1 MRTQVNKS
9 FCGVWIIAL
18 CATLMATAAV
28 NGQAPQ
34 GKGYDGFKGIRTR
47 NIFDPDRRGP
57 RIESAPSQSSP
68 RTRRDFL
75 ALTGTMVTSGKT
87 LAFFTGSRSDYNR
100 VIAVKDK
107 IADYTVTSIDSAQV
121 NLEHDGKPLAIEVG
135 KQLSLDG
142 SGTVSA
148 ISSSSTETESASSSP
163 SSLPSTSTPSAAPG
177 SSTSAPAGV
186 PADKSE
192 ILRRMMERRQQETSK

>member
-1 MRTQVNKS
+1 MRTQLNKS

-18 CATLMATAAV
+18 CAMFITTAAV
-28 NGQAPQ
+28 NAQAPQ

-57 RIESAPSQSSP
+57 RIESAPQQSAP
-68 RTRRDFL
+68 RSRRDYL

-121 NLEHDGKPLAIEVG
+121 NLEYDGKPLSMEVG

-148 ISSSSTETESASSSP
+148 ISSNSTEAESAPSSS
-163 SSLPSTSTPSAAPG
+163 SSLPSTSTPGAAP
-177 SSTSAPAGV
+177 SSPTSAPAGV
-186 PADKSE
+186 PGDKSE